1 MLFASRHLRHGRW
14 RDVKNIPPYGPK
26 HVSVFPL
33 AGIGYLGEVNMD
45 NDYLAAKL
53 NSLEDDRERKLRHLE
68 QHRAKPPVTPN

>member
-1 MLFASRHLRHGRW
+1 
-14 RDVKNIPPYGPK
+14 
-26 HVSVFPL
+26 
-33 AGIGYLGEVNMD
+33 MD